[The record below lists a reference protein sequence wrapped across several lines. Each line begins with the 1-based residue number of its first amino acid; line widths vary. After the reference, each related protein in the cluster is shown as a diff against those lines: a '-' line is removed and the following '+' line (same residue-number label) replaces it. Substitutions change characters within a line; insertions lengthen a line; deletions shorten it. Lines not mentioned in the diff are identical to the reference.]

1 MFRTAMIVTVLA
13 LAGCA
18 TTPKPAETAATT
30 PKPPCLTASRLP
42 QSNCVA
48 GSSYSAEDIK
58 STGVPEGNVA
68 NSLQMLDPA
77 VHR

>member
-1 MFRTAMIVTVLA
+1 
-13 LAGCA
+13 
-18 TTPKPAETAATT
+18 
-30 PKPPCLTASRLP
+30 
-42 QSNCVA
+42 VA